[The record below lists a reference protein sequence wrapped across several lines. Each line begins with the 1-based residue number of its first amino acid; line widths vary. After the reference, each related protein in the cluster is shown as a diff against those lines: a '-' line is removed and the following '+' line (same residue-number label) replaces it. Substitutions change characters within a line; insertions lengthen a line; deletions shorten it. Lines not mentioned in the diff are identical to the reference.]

1 MAFVLNGQDL
11 DALATGGCFFGS
23 GGGGTLSSAKG
34 LLRHFNKGAYY
45 PADQVTV
52 VTVDEAVSAAEG
64 DAVMV
69 AYMGSPQAINGSS
82 YPEGPV
88 GAAENIQGKLATQGR
103 KLAYIVPPESGAL
116 GFVVACLVAVRLGL
130 KVIDA
135 DGAGRA
141 VPSLPMLT
149 YAAAAISPR
158 PAVLVSQEGLQVE
171 LDVTPRD
178 GENGSVTHQQD
189 VAAIIENMMRPI
201 VAAAQFKEFG
211 GLAMWVMAP
220 EQFSAALPIQGT
232 LSRAVKTGQALAAG
246 ELDTAARRQDFLK
259 RESGLLARPI
269 FTGQFKAVEVS
280 TGAGFDVGKMHI
292 VSAEA
297 TCTVVYQNESMLAWD
312 SRAAAPLVTAPD
324 SLAYFVSGPGQSV
337 YSNGDAVLADG
348 TLSPSLKD
356 RTVTL
361 FAWQADA
368 ALRTPDGQI
377 LASFMGLL
385 ADMGY
390 LGPYISVEAMQLAT
404 AGESR
409 P

>member
-1 MAFVLNGQDL
+1 MACVLKGKDL

-34 LLRHFNKGAYY
+34 LLSHFSEGAYY
-45 PADQVTV
+45 PTDKVTV
-52 VTVDEAVSAAEG
+52 ITVDEAVSGAEG

-69 AYMGSPQAINGSS
+69 AYMGSPQAINGSA

-88 GAAENIQGKLATQGR
+88 GAAENIQRKLAAQGR

-178 GENGSVTHQQD
+178 GQDGSSVHQQD
-189 VAAIIENMMRPI
+189 VSAIIENMMRPI
-201 VAAAQFKEFG
+201 VAASQFKEFG
-211 GLAMWVMAP
+211 GLAMWVMSP
-220 EQFSAALPIQGT
+220 DQLGAALPIQGT
-232 LSRAVKTGQALAAG
+232 LSRALKTGQAIAAG
-246 ELDTAARRQDFLK
+246 ELSTAQQMQEFLK
-259 RESGLLARPI
+259 REFGLLARPL
-269 FTGQFKAVEVS
+269 FTGHFSAVEVS

-292 VSAEA
+292 ASADA

-312 SRAAAPLVTAPD
+312 SRSAAPLATAPD
-324 SLAYFVSGPGQSV
+324 SLAYFVTEPGQSV
-337 YSNGDAVLADG
+337 FSNGDAVLADG
-348 TLSPSLKD
+348 GLSPDLKD

-361 FAWQADA
+361 FAWQAET

-377 LASFMGLL
+377 LASFMALL
-385 ADMGY
+385 AGMGY
-390 LGPYISVEAMQLAT
+390 LGPYIGIDSAPHVT

-409 P
+409 Q